1 MARTRK
7 TKAKGKVLKV
17 DSADKI
23 DAMES
28 IVGKGSITFVLIYA
42 DWCGACT
49 KFKKNIW
56 NPMCEKSAAH
66 SRVALRDDMVRNTSL
81 ASANFDY
88 LPSLIV
94 VDENGQMQSF
104 KTPEGKHT
112 NAMPT
117 PQSLQEMNTIVNV
130 PVGPLEPLGP
140 VVPVNNKPVNNK
152 AVNNKSVNMKPVN
165 NKPVNMKPMNNV
177 LEENPEIPLSNE
189 APLTL
194 QMNEALTL
202 TPSEPKGTLG
212 KSYIPTPMVAPMK
225 GGRRVS
231 LKNIT
236 GMSKKV
242 LKGLA
247 GLFKRSRKRKP
258 SRRAKA
264 SRKVKHSR

>member
-7 TKAKGKVLKV
+7 TKAKSRGKVLKV

-23 DAMES
+23 ATMEGML
-28 IVGKGSITFVLIYA
+28 GKGSITFVLIYA
-42 DWCGACT
+42 DWCGACK

-66 SRVALRDDMVRNTSL
+66 SRVAVRDDMVKNTSL

-94 VDENGQMQSF
+94 VDENGQMQTF

-117 PQSLQEMNTIVNV
+117 PQNLQEMNRIVNV
-130 PVGPLEPLGP
+130 PVGPANNKPAMP
-140 VVPVNNKPVNNK
+140 ANNKPVNMK
-152 AVNNKSVNMKPVN
+152 AANMKPVN
-165 NKPVNMKPMNNV
+165 NKPVNNV

-202 TPSEPKGTLG
+202 TPSSEPKGTLG

-258 SRRAKA
+258 SRRLKR
-264 SRKVKHSR
+264 SRKLSR